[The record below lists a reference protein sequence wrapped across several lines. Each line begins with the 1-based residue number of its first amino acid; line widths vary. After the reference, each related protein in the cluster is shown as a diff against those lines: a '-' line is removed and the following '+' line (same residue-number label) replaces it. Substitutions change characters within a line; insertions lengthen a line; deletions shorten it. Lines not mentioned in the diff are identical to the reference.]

1 MSAAGRPLLVAATLV
16 AVGVL
21 TGGCGGDDGASTAA
35 KPEAS
40 PSTVTTS
47 EFCDAYTSL
56 SEAFPAG
63 VQPTD
68 KQAVAAIK
76 AWAGTMRS
84 TGTPRG
90 IPADA
95 QRGFDLV
102 LTTVDKIK
110 PDATQAD
117 VRKLSEA
124 MTADQQAE
132 SQAFAAYASETCPT
146 KASSGAPASPPA
158 SPSASSN

>member
-1 MSAAGRPLLVAATLV
+1 MSAPVRPLLVAATLV
-16 AVGVL
+16 VTGVL
-21 TGGCGGDDGASTAA
+21 GAGCGGDDGGSAA
-35 KPEAS
+35 AQPAPS
-40 PSTVTTS
+40 PSAATTS

-90 IPADA
+90 IPDDA

-102 LTTVDKIK
+102 LTTVDKIE
-110 PDATQAD
+110 PDATQED
-117 VRKLSEA
+117 VRKLSEDL
-124 MTADQQAE
+124 TPDQQAE

-146 KASSGAPASPPA
+146 KAPGGAPASPPA
-158 SPSASSN
+158 SSK

>member
-1 MSAAGRPLLVAATLV
+1 MSVSLRPLLMTATLV
-16 AVGVL
+16 AAGVL
-21 TGGCGGDDGASTAA
+21 SAGCGGNDGGAATA
-35 KPEAS
+35 KPEES
-40 PSTVTTS
+40 PSAATTT

-68 KQAVAAIK
+68 KQAVAAIR

-102 LTTVDKIK
+102 LATVGKIE
-110 PDATQAD
+110 PDATQED
-117 VRKLSEA
+117 VRKLSDD
-124 MTADQQAE
+124 MTTDQQAE
-132 SQAFAAYASETCPT
+132 SQAFAAYASDTCPM
-146 KASSGAPASPPA
+146 KAPGGTPASPPA
-158 SPSASSN
+158 SSK